1 MRSTTDTGEERRV
14 GHCATAPMPTA
25 HLASCDWPSGCFLG
39 VDSRG
44 KRWWC
49 FDDGLS
55 SCGVPKQ
62 LAALVTEVTAAVHSV
77 DEEALSM
84 REAGLLG
91 QYDEMMHARR
101 ALHEQRVEC
110 LQPF

>member
-1 MRSTTDTGEERRV
+1 
-14 GHCATAPMPTA
+14 MPRA

-62 LAALVTEVTAAVHSV
+62 LAALVTEVTAAVHGV

-84 REAGLLG
+84 RELG
-91 QYDEMMHARR
+91 GPARCASTR
-101 ALHEQRVEC
+101 K
-110 LQPF
+110 PYG